1 MTNSKNKL
9 LVVLIIISSLIGYLE
24 WGGGNSAFL
33 FEMEKDV
40 LSKLFT
46 FPNSVIHP
54 LTIFPI
60 LGQVMLLVSLFRDPL
75 NKKLVYWGIAL
86 IAILLLFILFIGLLE
101 LNWKI
106 IVCSLPFALVTG
118 MFIYLN
124 RK

>member
-9 LVVLIIISSLIGYLE
+9 LVVLIIMSSLIGYLE

-40 LSKLFT
+40 LSKLFA

-54 LTIFPI
+54 LTIFPM
-60 LGQVMLLVSLFRDPL
+60 LGQVMLLVSLFKDPL
-75 NKKLVYWGIAL
+75 NKKLVYWGIGL
-86 IAILLLFILFIGLLE
+86 IAILLVLILFIGIIE

-106 IVCSLPFALVTG
+106 IICSLPFVIVAGL
-118 MFIYLN
+118 FYYLN

>member
-9 LVVLIIISSLIGYLE
+9 LVVLIIMSSLIGYLE

-54 LTIFPI
+54 LTIFPM

-75 NKKLVYWGIAL
+75 NKKLV
-86 IAILLLFILFIGLLE
+86 
-101 LNWKI
+101 
-106 IVCSLPFALVTG
+106 
-118 MFIYLN
+118 
-124 RK
+124 